1 MNDKQ
6 NFISKMKG
14 KTIRVFWY
22 FFTKVPKLKTTLF
35 RFYAWRIF
43 EIVPYFKKLIY
54 KFYDKFW
61 YIELLIDNKDFD
73 PSNYQIDKYSLE
85 ISRIK
90 FAIHIRQT
98 SLKHLSNIDS
108 NWDFSEN
115 LTNIKDTNEYILLEN
130 HFLKK
135 LRWKDIDVYSDFVK
149 VLSTNKKVSGCSN
162 EVEFLK
168 YLDSLDEIFQNFD
181 RIDINKD
188 IAKIKVGIDRN
199 GRFIVF
205 DGLFIVS
212 LLKLSDFKTA
222 PVEVINRHPLWIKF
236 SSDFLKFQSVHG
248 ELYQPLIHPDL
259 SFESSYTDQRFLI
272 IQENLAINNGTLLD
286 IGANL
291 AYFCHKFEDLGF
303 NCYAVEIR
311 PSNVH
316 YMKKLRDIEGKKFK
330 IINKSI
336 FDLKEKLDFDIVLA
350 LNIFHH
356 FLREK
361 ELYQNLIA
369 FLGRLKLKT
378 MYFQPHDPSENIMR
392 NAYVNYDNEQFVRFI
407 IKNSCLNKFELINK
421 QSDGRSRPIY
431 KIFK

>member
-6 NFISKMKG
+6 NLISKMKS

-22 FFTKVPKLKTTLF
+22 FFTKVPKLKTMLF

-43 EIVPYFKKLIY
+43 EIVPYFKKLLY

-61 YIELLIDNKDFD
+61 YIELFIANKDFD
-73 PSNYQIDKYSLE
+73 PSNYQIDKYNLK

-90 FAIHIRQT
+90 YAIYNRQK
-98 SLKHLSNIDS
+98 SLKDLSNLDS

-135 LRWKDIDVYSDFVK
+135 LRWKEIDVYSDFVK
-149 VLSTNKKVSGCSN
+149 IFSTNKKVSGCSN

-168 YLDSLDEIFQNFD
+168 YLDFLDELFQNLA
-181 RIDINKD
+181 RIDSNKTTG
-188 IAKIKVGIDRN
+188 KIKVGIDRN
-199 GRFIVF
+199 GRFVVF
-205 DGLFIVS
+205 EGLFIIS
-212 LLKLSDFKTA
+212 LLKLLDVKTA
-222 PVEVINRHPLWIKF
+222 LIEVNNRHPLWIKF

-259 SFESSYTDQRFLI
+259 RFESSYTDQRFLI
-272 IQENLAINNGTLLD
+272 IQENLTINNGTLLD

-291 AYFCHKFEDLGF
+291 AYFCHKFEDLGLD
-303 NCYAVEIR
+303 CYAVEVR

-336 FDLKEKLDFDIVLA
+336 FELKEKLDFDIVLA

-361 ELYQNLIA
+361 ELYQNLIE
-369 FLGRLKLKT
+369 FLGRLKLNT
-378 MYFQPHDPSENIMR
+378 MYFQPHDPSEKIMR

-407 IKNSCLNKFELINK
+407 IKHSCLNKFELINK